1 MAEIKNNFIRSK
13 MNKDLDARLIPNGEY
28 RNAINAQISRSEGE
42 GVGTLENILGNELI
56 ATIEASLPNL
66 VCIGNFVDEENNFIY
81 MFFTDNYSSSY
92 SPSVNNFI
100 YRFNASSSPQIAEKL
115 VQGSFLNF
123 STQSPIFGINL
134 LENLLFFTD
143 NRNQPRKINVN
154 LANPQN
160 LTTPTYYTTED
171 QISVA
176 KYNPYAAINLY
187 ELSAESSSVT
197 DVYQSTMKDVVSKAL
212 PTGSTAIVTGI
223 TSTTEFTLSNGLY
236 PYYPNRPGLGQQVGV
251 IRAAS
256 TTGQIEVLTSITVAA
271 STGVN
276 NVEISSAPGTPIA
289 LNDELVFLP
298 NPYYD
303 PDYAGDSTFIED
315 KFVRFSY
322 RFKFVDNE
330 YSLIAPFTQITFIP
344 KQDGYFLTT
353 SAESFPAP
361 TGAKAI
367 NTDQDQAVNSSIVS
381 FVENKVN
388 SIGLNIPLPAIQ
400 TALLNDFKIDEID
413 ILYKESD
420 GLSIKVVDTIKVS
433 SLTSSNNYLN
443 YLYTGKKPF
452 KTLIEEEIARVYD
465 KVPVRALAQESSG
478 NRIIY
483 GNFQNRH
490 TPPEFIDFNVAA
502 TEKSEFNLRAG
513 SATVGNPPGSGK
525 LINLTGSKGT
535 IEIGSKVSFT
545 GAPANLLVESTA
557 GGALPTSVNVNQV
570 LSSTPAAG
578 TAISFL
584 PSSNDKNTTSKI
596 EYPNSSL
603 KTNRSYQVGVI
614 LSDRFGRSSD
624 VILTN
629 NTSTI
634 TVGNND
640 FTGGDIYSPYID
652 NTVLPNSWP
661 GNSLKVLFNT
671 VIGPSNP
678 NSSTLEPGL
687 YNGDITSV
695 NYNPLGWYS
704 YKIVVQQTEQEY
716 YNVYAPGAIK
726 GMLDG
731 TPSSED
737 SLSNIVLIND
747 NINKVPRDLSEV
759 GPSDKTY
766 RSSVQ
771 LFGRVVNNINQY
783 LPLLSS
789 PPTAVPPGN
798 QPLTTRSNI
807 GNQQYYP
814 DQRTFTV
821 NSIQNLFDE
830 FDWPESGFDYT
841 ATPPEIQP
849 LDNEQELF
857 SYYSSESNPFLA
869 KFSTSQLNDPNYQFG
884 INNLNRIPNYPNILF
899 VPVEQLCVLETEPVT
914 SLLDIYYE
922 TSTSGLVGDLNTA
935 ITNELNI
942 STSLNNFNPN
952 LFLESITDSTNIM
965 SVNFTVVNNFGVDL
979 TIGTGAGEINT
990 SNGVV
995 IDSVTDGNGQ
1005 DVASYFTLVQP
1016 SGAGVNAYN
1025 IQVNSI
1031 FTQNVYVGDDPG
1043 LYTFNMII
1051 KVTLSSGE
1059 EVFYT
1064 EFLELGNVDPELY
1077 DRFTQPPTPAMVYP
1091 SSVTLDQSSSP
1102 PLSTGTTPILTMFGR
1117 NGAYDGT
1124 TSGFPTASP
1133 NTRNDLTW
1141 TIQSV
1146 VNSQGNTPQGTLFE
1160 LDVTEEI
1167 PAAPFVQQCILKN
1180 AVIPPEDLKIDSYTI
1195 EIKLTDGGGAFRT
1208 LTVNAN
1214 YGIAPTSVQEVEYI
1228 LASSNEPYPFVE
1240 VQFSGTGI
1248 AGVDGFYVY
1257 TNSWSELV
1265 SNVIN
1270 NTIVIESATVFGV
1283 GSCPLES
1290 ISQWYKGTNALQA
1303 RTRAAQC
1310 VVGSPSATFSL
1321 GNFTSNLTPSADD
1334 YGWEVS

>member
-1 MAEIKNNFIRSK
+1 MAEIKNNFIKSK
-13 MNKDLDARLIPNGEY
+13 MNKDLDARLVPNGEY

-42 GVGTLENILGNELI
+42 GVGTLENILGNEVV
-56 ATIEASLPNL
+56 ATIEPALTNL

-81 MFFTDNYSSSY
+81 MFFTDNYTASY
-92 SPSVNNFI
+92 VEEGGGVGENHFI
-100 YRFNASSSPQIAEKL
+100 YRFNASASPQVAEKL
-115 VQGSFLNF
+115 VQGAFLNF

-143 NRNQPRKINVN
+143 NRNQPRKINVD

-160 LTTPTYYTTED
+160 LATPTYYTTED

-187 ELSAESSSVT
+187 ELSTESSSVT

-212 PTGSTAIVTGI
+212 PTGSTAIVAGI
-223 TSTTEFTLSNGLY
+223 TSTTEFTLSGGLY
-236 PYYPNRPGLGQQVGV
+236 PYYPNQPGLGQQVGV

-256 TTGQIEVLTSITVAA
+256 TTGQIEFLTSITVASSLGA
-271 STGVN
+271 NQVT
-276 NVEISSAPGTPIA
+276 ISAPPGTPIA

-353 SAESFPAP
+353 SAETFPAP

-452 KTLIEEEIARVYD
+452 KTLIEEEITRVYD
-465 KVPVRALAQESSG
+465 RVPVRALAQESSG

-502 TEKSEFNLRAG
+502 TEKSEFDLRTG
-513 SATVGNPPGSGK
+513 SATVDTPPGSGK

-557 GGALPTSVNVNQV
+557 GGALPTSINVNQV
-570 LSSTPAAG
+570 LGSTPAPG

-596 EYPNSSL
+596 EYPSSSL

-634 TVGNND
+634 TVGAND

-652 NTVLPNSWP
+652 STVLPNSWP

-671 VIGPSNP
+671 VIGPANP

-687 YNGDITSV
+687 YNGDVTSV

-726 GMLDG
+726 GTLDG
-731 TPSSED
+731 VPSSED

-771 LFGRVVNNINQY
+771 LFGRVVNNFDQY
-783 LPLLSS
+783 IPTPSAGPTVS
-789 PPTAVPPGN
+789 PVTS
-798 QPLTTRSNI
+798 RSNI

-821 NSIQNLFDE
+821 NVIQNLFDE
-830 FDWPESGFDYT
+830 FDWPNSYLDTT
-841 ATPPEIQP
+841 APTIPP
-849 LDNEQELF
+849 LDNDQELF
-857 SYYSSESNPFLA
+857 SYYSSESNPFIA
-869 KFSTSQLNDPNYQFG
+869 EFSTSQLNDPNYQFG
-884 INNLNRIPNYPNILF
+884 VNNLNRIPTYPNILF

-952 LFLESITDSTNIM
+952 LFLESITHTTDIM

-979 TIGTGAGEINT
+979 TIGGGAGEINT
-990 SNGVV
+990 TDGVL

-1016 SGAGVNAYN
+1016 VAGVNAYN
-1025 IQVNSI
+1025 IQVNPI
-1031 FTQNVYVGDDPG
+1031 FTENVYVGSDPG

-1051 KVTLSSGE
+1051 KVTLSSDE

-1064 EFLELGNVDPELY
+1064 ELLELGNVDPQFYRLNS
-1077 DRFTQPPTPAMVYP
+1077 QPPSAVLTSPQV
-1091 SSVTLDQSSSP
+1091 LDQGTG
-1102 PLSTGTTPILTMFGR
+1102 LSTSTISILNMFGR

-1124 TSGFPTASP
+1124 TGGFPTASP

-1141 TIQSV
+1141 EIQSV

-1160 LDVTEEI
+1160 LDVIPEI

-1180 AVIPPEDLKIDSYTI
+1180 ALTPPEDLKVDSYTI
-1195 EIKLTDGGGAFRT
+1195 EIKLTDGGGAFRV

-1257 TNSWSELV
+1257 TGSWTQLTDDV
-1265 SNVIN
+1265 LN
-1270 NTIVIESATVFGV
+1270 NTIVIDNATVFGPA
-1283 GSCPLES
+1283 SCPLDPLT
-1290 ISQWYKGTNALQA
+1290 QWYKGTNALQA
-1303 RTRAAQC
+1303 RTKAAQC

>member
-42 GVGTLENILGNELI
+42 GVGTLENILGNEVV
-56 ATIEASLPNL
+56 AAIEPALANL

-81 MFFTDNYSSSY
+81 MFFTNNYSSSY
-92 SPSVNNFI
+92 SSSSKNFI
-100 YRFNASSSPQIAEKL
+100 YRFNASASPQVAEKL

-143 NRNQPRKINVN
+143 NRNQPRKINVE

-160 LTTPTYYTTED
+160 LATPTYYTTED

-187 ELSAESSSVT
+187 ELSTESSSVT

-212 PTGSTAIVTGI
+212 PTGSSAIVTGI
-223 TSTTEFTLSNGLY
+223 TSTTQFTLSNGIY
-236 PYYPNRPGLGQQVGV
+236 AYYPNQPGLGQQVGV
-251 IRAAS
+251 IRFTS
-256 TTGQIEVLTSITVAA
+256 TTKEIEFLTGITVVNSGGA
-271 STGVN
+271 N
-276 NVEISSAPGTPIA
+276 NVTISAPPSTPIA
-289 LNDELVFLP
+289 ANDELVFLP

-330 YSLIAPFTQITFIP
+330 YSLIAPFTQIAFIP

-353 SAESFPAP
+353 SAESFAAP

-388 SIGLNIPLPAIQ
+388 SIGLQIPLPSIQ

-420 GLSIKVVDTIKVS
+420 GLSIKVVDTIKVY
-433 SLTSSNNYLN
+433 SLTGSNNVLN

-452 KTLIEEEIARVYD
+452 KTLVEEEISRVFD

-502 TEKSEFNLRAG
+502 TEKSEFDLRVG
-513 SATVGNPPGSGK
+513 GATVDNPPGSGK

-535 IEIGSKVSFT
+535 IEIGSKVSFS

-557 GGALPTSVNVNQV
+557 GGALPTSINVNQV
-570 LSSTPAAG
+570 LGSTPAPG

-596 EYPNSSL
+596 EYPSSSL

-634 TVGNND
+634 TVGIND

-731 TPSSED
+731 VPSSED

-771 LFGRVVNNINQY
+771 LFGRVVNNFDQY
-783 LPLLSS
+783 IPTPSAGPTVS
-789 PPTAVPPGN
+789 PVTS
-798 QPLTTRSNI
+798 RSNI

-821 NSIQNLFDE
+821 NVIQNLFDE
-830 FDWPESGFDYT
+830 FDWPNSYLD
-841 ATPPEIQP
+841 ASAPNIQP
-849 LDNEQELF
+849 LDNDQELF
-857 SYYSSESNPFLA
+857 SYYSSESNPFIA
-869 KFSTSQLNDPNYQFG
+869 EFSTSQLNDPNYQFG
-884 INNLNRIPNYPNILF
+884 VNNLNRIPTYPNILF

-922 TSTSGLVGDLNTA
+922 TSTSGLVDDLNTA

-979 TIGTGAGEINT
+979 AIGSSAGEINPT
-990 SNGVV
+990 NGVV

-1005 DVASYFTLVQP
+1005 DVISYFKPLIQVG
-1016 SGAGVNAYN
+1016 GATSNNWN
-1025 IQVNSI
+1025 IQLEPA
-1031 FTQNVYVGDDPG
+1031 FTQNVYVGSDPG

-1059 EVFYT
+1059 EVFYN
-1064 EFLELGNVDPELY
+1064 ELLELGNVDPQFYRLNS
-1077 DRFTQPPTPAMVYP
+1077 QPP
-1091 SSVTLDQSSSP
+1091 SSVLTSPQVLDQGTG
-1102 PLSTGTTPILTMFGR
+1102 LSTSTISILTMFGR

-1124 TSGFPTASP
+1124 TGGFPTASP
-1133 NTRNDLTW
+1133 NTRNNLDW
-1141 TIQSV
+1141 EIQSV
-1146 VNSQGNTPQGTLFE
+1146 VNSQGNIPQGTLFE
-1160 LDVTEEI
+1160 LDVTSEI

-1180 AVIPPEDLKIDSYTI
+1180 ALTPPEDLKVDSYTI
-1195 EIKLTDGGGAFRT
+1195 EIKLTDGGGAFRI

-1214 YGIAPTSVQEVEYI
+1214 YGIAPTSVQEVEYF
-1228 LASSNEPYPFVE
+1228 LSSTGSIANNFVL
-1240 VQFSGTGI
+1240 VQFSGIGV
-1248 AGVDGFYVY
+1248 AVDGFYIY
-1257 TNSWSELV
+1257 TGSWTELT
-1265 SNVIN
+1265 SNILN
-1270 NTIVIESATVFGV
+1270 NTIVIDNPTVFGV
-1283 GSCPLES
+1283 GSCPLNPLT
-1290 ISQWYKGTNALQA
+1290 QWYKGSTELQA
-1303 RTRAAQC
+1303 RARMAQC
-1310 VVGSPSATFSL
+1310 VVGSPSATAST
-1321 GNFTSNLTPSADD
+1321 GNFTNDLTPSADA

>member
-1 MAEIKNNFIRSK
+1 MAEIKNNFIKSK
-13 MNKDLDARLIPNGEY
+13 MNKDLDARLVQVGEY
-28 RNAINAQISRSEGE
+28 RNATNAQISRSEGE
-42 GVGTLENILGNELI
+42 GVGTLENILGNKVV

-81 MFFTDNYSSSY
+81 MFFTDNYNFSY
-92 SPSVNNFI
+92 TPAPGVGSNHLI
-100 YRFNASSSPQIAEKL
+100 CRFNASSSPQSVEKL

-123 STQSPIFGINL
+123 STQSPIFGINI

-143 NRNQPRKINVN
+143 NRNQPRKINVE
-154 LANPQN
+154 LANPQR
-160 LTTPTYYTTED
+160 LPIPTYYTIED

-176 KYNPYAAINLY
+176 KYNPYTAIYLY
-187 ELSAESSSVT
+187 ELSNESSSAA

-212 PTGSTAIVTGI
+212 PTGSSAIVQSI
-223 TSTTEFTLSNGLY
+223 TSATSFVLSGGVY

-251 IRAAS
+251 IRAGS
-256 TTGQIEVLTSITVAA
+256 TTGQIEFLKIGTTPIVVSN
-271 STGVN
+271 TGGPTQVD
-276 NVEISSAPGTPIA
+276 ISSSPGTPIA

-303 PDYAGDSTFIED
+303 ADYAGDSTFIED

-322 RFKFVDNE
+322 RFKFEDNE

-353 SAESFPAP
+353 SAETFPAP
-361 TGAKAI
+361 TNVQAI

-388 SIGLNIPLPAIQ
+388 SIGLSIPLPTIQ
-400 TALLNDFKIDEID
+400 TSLLNSFKIDEID

-433 SLTSSNNYLN
+433 SLTGSNNVLN

-452 KTLIEEEIARVYD
+452 KTLVEEEISRVYD

-502 TEKSEFNLRAG
+502 TEKSEFDLRTGRADSG
-513 SATVGNPPGSGK
+513 SGSSGK

-535 IEIGSKVSFT
+535 IEIGSKVFFT
-545 GAPANLLVESTA
+545 GAPANLLVETVTGSPTPTA
-557 GGALPTSVNVNQV
+557 VNVNQAV
-570 LSSTPAAG
+570 TIG
-578 TAISFL
+578 TGVAITFK
-584 PSSNDKNTTSKI
+584 PSSNDKTTTSKI

-614 LSDRFGRSSD
+614 LSDKFGRSSD
-624 VILTN
+624 VILTS
-629 NTSTI
+629 NTGTVA
-634 TVGNND
+634 VGNND

-652 NTVLPNSWP
+652 SAIGNTINQWP

-704 YKIVVQQTEQEY
+704 YKIVVQQQEQEY

-726 GMLDG
+726 GLLSG
-731 TPSSED
+731 SPSSED

-759 GPSDKTY
+759 GPLDKTY

-771 LFGRVVNNINQY
+771 LFGRVVNNFDQY
-783 LPLLSS
+783 IPPPSNPPLVS
-789 PPTAVPPGN
+789 PVTS
-798 QPLTTRSNI
+798 RSNI

-821 NSIQNLFDE
+821 NVIQNLFDE
-830 FDWPESGFDYT
+830 FDWPNGYLDSSGS
-841 ATPPEIQP
+841 ISP
-849 LDNEQELF
+849 LDNNQELF
-857 SYYSSESNPFLA
+857 SYYSSESNPFIA
-869 KFSTSQLNDPNYQFG
+869 EFSTSQLNNPNYQFG
-884 INNLNRIPNYPNILF
+884 VNNLNGTSTYPGVSF

-935 ITNELNI
+935 IANELNI
-942 STSLNNFNPN
+942 STGLNNFNPN
-952 LFLESITDSTNIM
+952 LFLESITHTTDIM
-965 SVNFTVVNNFGVDL
+965 SVNFTIVNNFGVDL

-990 SNGVV
+990 TNGVV
-995 IDSVTDGNGQ
+995 IDSVADGNGQ
-1005 DVASYFTLVQP
+1005 DVTSYFIIDQP
-1016 SGAGVNAYN
+1016 TIGVNAYN
-1025 IQVNSI
+1025 IQVNPI
-1031 FTQNVYVGDDPG
+1031 FTQNVYVGNDPG
-1043 LYTFNMII
+1043 LYTFNMVI
-1051 KVTLSSGE
+1051 KVTLSSNE

-1064 EFLELGNVDPELY
+1064 ELLELGNVDPQFY
-1077 DRFTQPPTPAMVYP
+1077 RTGSQPPSAAFT
-1091 SSVTLDQSSSP
+1091 SP
-1102 PLSTGTTPILTMFGR
+1102 QVFDPGTGLSTGIAPIIKMFGR

-1124 TSGFPTASP
+1124 VSSFPTSSP

-1141 TIQSV
+1141 EIQSV
-1146 VNSQGNTPQGTLFE
+1146 VNSQGNTITQTNLFE
-1160 LDVTEEI
+1160 LDVI
-1167 PAAPFVQQCILKN
+1167 PDPTTFPSVQQCILKN
-1180 AVIPPEDLKIDSYTI
+1180 ALIPPEDLKVDSYTI
-1195 EIKLTDGGGAFRT
+1195 EIKLTDGGGASRI

-1214 YGIAPTSVQEVEYI
+1214 YGLAPTSVNEVEYI
-1228 LASSNEPYPFVE
+1228 LATSPNFYNFVE
-1240 VQFSGTGI
+1240 VQFSGTGVT
-1248 AGVDGFYVY
+1248 GVDGFYVY
-1257 TNSWSELV
+1257 TGSWEQLT
-1265 SNVIN
+1265 SNLIG
-1270 NTIVIESATVFGV
+1270 NTIAIDSPTVFGA
-1283 GSCPLES
+1283 GSCPS
-1290 ISQWYKGTNALQA
+1290 NPFTQWYKGPNAQQA
-1303 RTRAAQC
+1303 RQRVAQC
-1310 VVGSPSATFSL
+1310 VVGSPSATVST
-1321 GNFTSNLTPSADD
+1321 GNFTPANELTPSPDS
-1334 YGWEVS
+1334 YGWEV